1 MSSITQSQVPT
12 FQLLLDYGVDDE
24 VFDDAVKLFED
35 VKRRIGQTP
44 NIKLVHAIVQQVQE
58 ILLDKVAEDVAT
70 SITEDFMKKLRELNY

>member
-1 MSSITQSQVPT
+1 MSSQVSAL
-12 FQLLLDYGVDDE
+12 QVLYDYGVDDE

-44 NIKLVHAIVQQVQE
+44 NIKLVHAIVQHVQE

-70 SITEDFMKKLRELNY
+70 SITEDFMKKLKELNF